1 MSKSREL
8 PTTQTENG
16 DDVTQPMPLDESPAS
31 KPRRRSTGRSVRKR
45 PTRATAT
52 PMQGFTARIVW
63 GVVTLLI
70 GGVLG
75 ALLTVTWLVWLAP
88 APQAPLPTPAGHGD
102 VSLTIDDAFL
112 TNVAQNAA
120 NNAGLP
126 VPITNVHAHIQPNDT
141 IALTG
146 DAGGILFFGATH
158 FSALAQPRIVNGHL
172 MIHLLSGNIGGAT
185 APAGTLSALESSIN
199 QQLSGSAF
207 SPTFNGVQY
216 VVTGVTTAN
225 GSMTVKLG
233 PKS

>member
-1 MSKSREL
+1 MSNSRDL
-8 PTTQTENG
+8 PTTPN
-16 DDVTQPMPLDESPAS
+16 DNRDYVTQPITLDEPPTP
-31 KPRRRSTGRSVRKR
+31 KLRRRLEGHSVRKR
-45 PTRATAT
+45 PTPTEA
-52 PMQGFTARIVW
+52 PKQGQTARIVW

-88 APQAPLPTPAGHGD
+88 APQTPLPTPTGHGD

-112 TNVAQNAA
+112 TNVAQSAA

-141 IALTG
+141 IAITG
-146 DAGGILFFGATH
+146 DTGGFLFFGPIP
-158 FSALAQPRIVNGHL
+158 FSALAQPQVVNGHL
-172 MIHLLSGNIGGAT
+172 TIHLLSGNIGGAT
-185 APAGTLSALESSIN
+185 APASTLKALETSIN

-207 SPTFNGVQY
+207 APTFNGVQY

-225 GSMTVKLG
+225 GLMTVKLG